1 MRIIKKTKLEGK
13 FEAYD
18 ITVPGTHNFALSN
31 GVVVHNCCG
40 HDLQQV
46 LNEGFNGVRG
56 RVNSR
61 PPKHFREA
69 LGQMANYLGILQ
81 SEWAGAQAFSS
92 FDTLLAPYVFR
103 DKLSYKE
110 VKKAI
115 RSFVYNL
122 NVPSRWGQCVPDT
135 YKCLASDGKWK
146 GPNELEQGELII
158 TVDTV
163 NGGLSYSQVQAIH
176 KYPAPEV
183 MHEYFGDRLNF
194 LVTPGHRILYRD
206 MDGFRDGKL
215 LSSEIILA
223 EGNPVR
229 IPKTYW
235 GHSSGVFHDRIPLR
249 FKGDSD
255 SLYKMAAMIYR
266 DGSISLSGTLKFY
279 NTKGECSE
287 LFTDTAE
294 ELGVDYSFDG
304 SSYFIRKDS
313 EANEEVINSVIDF
326 IHNVQPFYFDVHKAW
341 LVLRVFHLL
350 DGSPK
355 ITNDLKSVY
364 YAADE
369 KMLNA
374 IATLGVIVGWSVEV
388 DKKNLRVLMGEGG
401 SAEKVKVREVKNEN
415 VECVWCPT
423 TTYGTFVCMNDAGQ
437 VFLTGNCPFTNITL
451 DWTVP
456 NLLKENFPTCGDM
469 HIFSDIES
477 DPELEKEAENR
488 GTELHL
494 MTYKDF
500 VPEMKMIQRAYF
512 EVMTEGDSTGQPFT
526 FPIPTVNIT
535 EEFDWDD
542 ENCKYLFDN
551 AAKIGSPYFQ
561 NFIGSQY
568 KRNPETGELDE
579 RDPNAYNPDD
589 LRSMCPLTRDTLVLV
604 RSNKGAYWSS
614 VGDIYIRSSK
624 GSKYE
629 CFYNGTWVNC
639 KGIKAGKQYVNEI
652 KLANNRVYKMGDY
665 HLQPVLRD
673 NNLITISAKYIK
685 LGDLIPFNNMEV
697 ESGGPDSSYSLGYAV
712 GAYLGDG
719 SKNDTGITYS
729 LCAFEKD
736 DETQRILE
744 EFWSSLGFNVTVTV
758 TKNNVRFVKIG
769 AGSYDVISRFVHNG
783 TALTKGI
790 KHDIVSQ
797 SVEMRRGII
806 AGYIATDGSRE
817 KSRIYTSSPRM
828 VDDLIMLFNS
838 VGMKAYK
845 AFTDNRTCRLGSNP
859 NYMVSYI
866 KERENRKGKYK
877 TVDGQ
882 LYWYVTEVN
891 RTNELQDMYCLQ
903 TDSEPH
909 LFTLA
914 DGLITHNCRLQL
926 NKAEIRESIKKRGG
940 GLFGSDS
947 KTGSIGNVTINLA
960 RLGYLYKGDEQGL
973 LNRLDELMDLA
984 KESLESKR
992 KFILEMME
1000 RGLYPYTSRYIHS
1013 LDTFFSTI
1021 GINGANEMIRNFTN
1035 DKHNIV
1041 DDYGQA
1047 MAMRLLTHIRE
1058 RMEMYKTTTGN
1069 LWNLEASPGEAA
1081 CHKFAREDAKRFPD
1095 IIQAGTPKNNYYTN
1109 STQLPVSYTNDPFAA
1124 LEKQDDLQCMY
1135 TGGCVEAGNYVVT
1148 DRGRILIDEL
1158 CNNKDLYNGI
1168 RVISYNKDT
1177 NTSEWDLVTEFHKID
1192 VSSHDKIHVTGSG
1205 GLDIVT
1211 SDWHPFF
1218 VATKEGVIEKRA
1230 DELVPGDYLICN
1242 RDCMLDNKKRD
1253 LDPDLAY
1260 VIGFYIGDGSMSLTH
1275 DNRGGNNIPKHLV
1288 RFHHS
1293 NKDRLQKVAD
1303 ILESHGLTKAK
1314 PHYCDRRSE
1323 KLMCLSTTSKAVGE
1337 FLMRYGFTDG
1347 PKSHSVRFSEA
1358 LIKELNEDNAF
1369 ALLSGL
1375 LDTDSYLDPRL
1386 DDIEFFTASEQLC
1399 LDVSWLA
1406 SALGLN
1412 VSVAEKRD
1420 PRYDHPHFRVL
1431 FPAKQLYKVENKL
1444 MSTRRPT
1451 GVNKDKV
1458 SHNMELKNKYNMVRV
1473 KYVTKEDVSDNV
1485 FYDLTTE
1492 KNHNYLCGKLHYVFI
1507 HNTVLHMYMGEA
1519 VSSGD
1524 ACKSF
1529 VKKILTNFRLPYI
1542 SITPTFSVCPTHG
1555 YISGKHEYCP
1565 YCDEEIIKE
1574 EKQKNCCDHGEA

>member
-1 MRIIKKTKLEGK
+1 MGTMSDLQTNRKKLPDTIVKRSGKEVPFDKVKIRTAIYNALRATDDVEQGKDINEVTEKLLRAVLRDIKAREDGKLHVEDVQDLIENRLMDFGFNNTARYFIKYRFLHKLNRDKADGTTLIDCNQTIDEYVGFSDWRIKANSNSSYSHASLINNSAGK
-13 FEAYD
+13 IIANYWLDKVYSKEVGKAHRNGDLYLHDLD
-18 ITVPGTHNFALSN
+18 ILGPY
-31 GVVVHNCCG
+31 CCG

-163 NGGLSYSQVQAIH
+163 NGGLSYNQVQAIH

-183 MHEYFGDRLNF
+183 MHEYYGDRLNF
-194 LVTPGHRILYRD
+194 LVTPGHRILCRD

-215 LSSEIILA
+215 LASEIILA

-279 NTKGECSE
+279 NTKGECAE

-294 ELGVDYSFDG
+294 ALGVDYSFDG

-326 IHNVQPFYFDVHKAW
+326 LHNVQPYYFDVHKAW
-341 LVLRVFHLL
+341 LVLMVFHLL

-355 ITNDLKSVY
+355 ITNDLKNVY

-401 SAEKVKVREVKNEN
+401 TAEKVKVREVKNEN
-415 VECVWCPT
+415 VEYVWCPT

-589 LRSMCPLTRDTLVLV
+589 LRSMC
-604 RSNKGAYWSS
+604 
-614 VGDIYIRSSK
+614 
-624 GSKYE
+624 
-629 CFYNGTWVNC
+629 
-639 KGIKAGKQYVNEI
+639 
-652 KLANNRVYKMGDY
+652 
-665 HLQPVLRD
+665 
-673 NNLITISAKYIK
+673 
-685 LGDLIPFNNMEV
+685 
-697 ESGGPDSSYSLGYAV
+697 
-712 GAYLGDG
+712 
-719 SKNDTGITYS
+719 
-729 LCAFEKD
+729 
-736 DETQRILE
+736 
-744 EFWSSLGFNVTVTV
+744 
-758 TKNNVRFVKIG
+758 
-769 AGSYDVISRFVHNG
+769 
-783 TALTKGI
+783 
-790 KHDIVSQ
+790 
-797 SVEMRRGII
+797 
-806 AGYIATDGSRE
+806 
-817 KSRIYTSSPRM
+817 
-828 VDDLIMLFNS
+828 
-838 VGMKAYK
+838 
-845 AFTDNRTCRLGSNP
+845 
-859 NYMVSYI
+859 
-866 KERENRKGKYK
+866 
-877 TVDGQ
+877 
-882 LYWYVTEVN
+882 
-891 RTNELQDMYCLQ
+891 
-903 TDSEPH
+903 
-909 LFTLA
+909 
-914 DGLITHNCRLQL
+914 CRLQL

-1035 DKHNIV
+1035 DKYNIV

-1135 TGGCVEAGNYVVT
+1135 TGG
-1148 DRGRILIDEL
+1148 
-1158 CNNKDLYNGI
+1158 
-1168 RVISYNKDT
+1168 
-1177 NTSEWDLVTEFHKID
+1177 
-1192 VSSHDKIHVTGSG
+1192 
-1205 GLDIVT
+1205 
-1211 SDWHPFF
+1211 
-1218 VATKEGVIEKRA
+1218 
-1230 DELVPGDYLICN
+1230 
-1242 RDCMLDNKKRD
+1242 
-1253 LDPDLAY
+1253 
-1260 VIGFYIGDGSMSLTH
+1260 
-1275 DNRGGNNIPKHLV
+1275 
-1288 RFHHS
+1288 
-1293 NKDRLQKVAD
+1293 
-1303 ILESHGLTKAK
+1303 
-1314 PHYCDRRSE
+1314 
-1323 KLMCLSTTSKAVGE
+1323 
-1337 FLMRYGFTDG
+1337 
-1347 PKSHSVRFSEA
+1347 
-1358 LIKELNEDNAF
+1358 
-1369 ALLSGL
+1369 
-1375 LDTDSYLDPRL
+1375 
-1386 DDIEFFTASEQLC
+1386 
-1399 LDVSWLA
+1399 
-1406 SALGLN
+1406 
-1412 VSVAEKRD
+1412 
-1420 PRYDHPHFRVL
+1420 
-1431 FPAKQLYKVENKL
+1431 
-1444 MSTRRPT
+1444 
-1451 GVNKDKV
+1451 
-1458 SHNMELKNKYNMVRV
+1458 
-1473 KYVTKEDVSDNV
+1473 
-1485 FYDLTTE
+1485 
-1492 KNHNYLCGKLHYVFI
+1492 
-1507 HNTVLHMYMGEA
+1507 TVLHMYMGEA

-1574 EKQKNCCDHGEA
+1574 EKHNSCCDHGEA

>member
-1 MRIIKKTKLEGK
+1 MRVIKKTKLEGK
-13 FEAYD
+13 FESYD
-18 ITVPGTHNFALSN
+18 ITVPVTHNFALSN
-31 GVVVHNCCG
+31 GAVVHNCCG

-146 GPNELEQGELII
+146 GPDELKQGEFIP
-158 TVDTV
+158 TVDLID
-163 NGGLSYSQVQAIH
+163 GGAEYAQVQAIH
-176 KYPAPEV
+176 KYPAPKV
-183 MHEYFGDRLNF
+183 MHEYYGNRLNF
-194 LVTPGHRILYRD
+194 RVTPGHRVLYRTQNAH
-206 MDGFRDGKL
+206 REGKL
-215 LSSEIILA
+215 TESEILLA
-223 EGNPVR
+223 EGAQVCVPTAYWAPSNGIFR
-229 IPKTYW
+229 DCIPPNT
-235 GHSSGVFHDRIPLR
+235 DDPDL
-249 FKGDSD
+249 
-255 SLYKMAAMIYR
+255 LYTLVAMIYR
-266 DGSISLSGTLKFY
+266 DGRITPGGSLKFY
-279 NTKGECSE
+279 NTKGAGDK
-287 LFTDTAE
+287 LFKETAE
-294 ELGVDYSFDG
+294 ALGVDYSFDG
-304 SSYFIRKDS
+304 SSYTIRKDTDKNI
-313 EANEEVINSVIDF
+313 EIIDLVINFLHS
-326 IHNVQPFYFDVHKAW
+326 VQPYYFDVHKAW
-341 LVLRVFHLL
+341 LVLGVFHLL

-355 ITNDLKSVY
+355 ITNDLKNVY
-364 YAADE
+364 YAADD

-374 IATLGVIVGWSVEV
+374 IATLGVITGWSVEV
-388 DKKNLRVLMGEGG
+388 DKKNMRVLMGRGG
-401 SAEKVKVREVKNEN
+401 AVEKVKVREVKNED
-415 VECVWCPT
+415 VEYVWCPT
-423 TTYGTFVCMNDAGQ
+423 TEHGTFVCMNDEGQ

-542 ENCKYLFDN
+542 ENCKYLFEN

-589 LRSMCPLTRDTLVLV
+589 LRSMC
-604 RSNKGAYWSS
+604 
-614 VGDIYIRSSK
+614 
-624 GSKYE
+624 
-629 CFYNGTWVNC
+629 
-639 KGIKAGKQYVNEI
+639 
-652 KLANNRVYKMGDY
+652 
-665 HLQPVLRD
+665 
-673 NNLITISAKYIK
+673 
-685 LGDLIPFNNMEV
+685 
-697 ESGGPDSSYSLGYAV
+697 
-712 GAYLGDG
+712 
-719 SKNDTGITYS
+719 
-729 LCAFEKD
+729 
-736 DETQRILE
+736 
-744 EFWSSLGFNVTVTV
+744 
-758 TKNNVRFVKIG
+758 
-769 AGSYDVISRFVHNG
+769 
-783 TALTKGI
+783 
-790 KHDIVSQ
+790 
-797 SVEMRRGII
+797 
-806 AGYIATDGSRE
+806 
-817 KSRIYTSSPRM
+817 
-828 VDDLIMLFNS
+828 
-838 VGMKAYK
+838 
-845 AFTDNRTCRLGSNP
+845 
-859 NYMVSYI
+859 
-866 KERENRKGKYK
+866 
-877 TVDGQ
+877 
-882 LYWYVTEVN
+882 
-891 RTNELQDMYCLQ
+891 
-903 TDSEPH
+903 
-909 LFTLA
+909 
-914 DGLITHNCRLQL
+914 CRLQL
-926 NKAEIRESIKKRGG
+926 NKAEIRENIKKRGG

-984 KESLESKR
+984 KESLEAKR

-1035 DKHNIV
+1035 DKHDIT
-1041 DDYGQA
+1041 DDFGHD

-1058 RMEMYKTTTGN
+1058 RMEMYKAVTGN
-1069 LWNLEASPGEAA
+1069 LWNLEASPGEAC

-1109 STQLPVSYTNDPFAA
+1109 STQLPVSYTSDPFVA

-1148 DRGRILIDEL
+1148 DRGKILIDEL
-1158 CNNKDLYNGI
+1158 CENKDLYAG
-1168 RVISYNKDT
+1168 VKVVSYNKDT
-1177 NTSEWDLVTEFHKID
+1177 NSSEWDLVTEFHKID
-1192 VSSHDKIHVTGSG
+1192 VSEHNKIRVSGLG

-1218 VATKEGVIEKRA
+1218 VATVDGVVEKRA
-1230 DELVPGDYLICN
+1230 DELSPGDYLVCN
-1242 RDCMLDNKKRD
+1242 KDCMLDNKPRE
-1253 LDPDLAY
+1253 LSSDLAY
-1260 VIGFYIGDGSMSLTH
+1260 VIGFYIGDGSMCLTH
-1275 DNRGGNNIPKHLV
+1275 DNRGGNNIPKYLV

-1293 NKDRLQKVAD
+1293 NKDRLQRVSD
-1303 ILESHGLTKAK
+1303 ILARHNLTKAK
-1314 PHYCDRRSE
+1314 PHYCDSRSE
-1323 KLMCLSTTSKAVGE
+1323 NLMCIASTSKSLGE
-1337 FLMRYGFTDG
+1337 FLMRYGFTAG
-1347 PKSHSVRFSEA
+1347 KKATSVRFSEE
-1358 LIKELNEDNAF
+1358 LISNLNEDNAF

-1375 LDTDSYLDPRL
+1375 LDTDSYLDPRS

-1399 LDVSWLA
+1399 LDIIWLA
-1406 SALGLN
+1406 STLGLN
-1412 VSVAEKRD
+1412 VSAAEKKD
-1420 PRYDHPHFRVL
+1420 PRYDHPHYRIL
-1431 FPAKQLYKVENKL
+1431 FPAKQLYKVEDRL
-1444 MSTRRPT
+1444 MSTRRPS
-1451 GVNKDKV
+1451 GVSVDKV
-1458 SHNMELKNKYNMVRV
+1458 SHNNEIKSKYNVVRV
-1473 KYVTKEDVSDNV
+1473 KSVTKEDVKDNV

-1492 KNHNYLCGKLHYVFI
+1492 KNHNYLCGKKHYVFI

-1519 VSSGD
+1519 LSTGD

-1555 YISGKHEYCP
+1555 YISGKHTYCP

-1574 EKQKNCCDHGEA
+1574 EKQKNCCDHGEV

>member
-1 MRIIKKTKLEGK
+1 MGTMSDLQTNRKKLPDTIVKRSGKEVPFDKVKIRTAIYNALRATDDVEQGKDINEVTEKLLRAVLRDIKAREDGKLHVEDVQDLIENRLMDFGFNNTARYFIKYRFLHKLNRDKADGTTLIDCNQTIDEYVGFSDWRIKANSNSSYSHASLINNSAGK
-13 FEAYD
+13 IIANYWLDKVYSKEVGKAHRNGDLYLHDLD
-18 ITVPGTHNFALSN
+18 ILGPY
-31 GVVVHNCCG
+31 CCG

-183 MHEYFGDRLNF
+183 MHEYYGDRLNF
-194 LVTPGHRILYRD
+194 LVTPGHRILCRD

-215 LSSEIILA
+215 LASEIILA

-235 GHSSGVFHDRIPLR
+235 GSSNSIFNDRISLP
-249 FKGDSD
+249 FSKDSD
-255 SLYKMAAMIYR
+255 VLYKMAAMIYR

-279 NTKGECSE
+279 NTKGVCAE

-304 SSYFIRKDS
+304 SSYFIRKGS
-313 EANEEVINSVIDF
+313 EANDALVNIVIDF

-415 VECVWCPT
+415 VEYVWCPT

-568 KRNPETGELDE
+568 KRNPETGELDG

-604 RSNKGAYWSS
+604 RSNGKIEKTAIEN
-614 VGDIYIRSSK
+614 VYI
-624 GSKYE
+624 GSESGESYE
-629 CFYNGTWVNC
+629 CFYKGNWVKC
-639 KGIKAGKQYVNEI
+639 SGIKVNAQIVNEI
-652 KLANNRVYKMGDY
+652 KLEDNKVYRMGDY

-673 NNLITISAKYIK
+673 GDTITVPAKDIK
-685 LGDLIPFNNMEV
+685 PGDLIPFSNV
-697 ESGGPDSSYSLGYAV
+697 SD
-712 GAYLGDG
+712 
-719 SKNDTGITYS
+719 TYS
-729 LCAFEKD
+729 HDGDLYKE
-736 DETQRILE
+736 
-744 EFWSSLGFNVTVTV
+744 V
-758 TKNNVRFVKIG
+758 TK
-769 AGSYDVISRFVHNG
+769 
-783 TALTKGI
+783 
-790 KHDIVSQ
+790 
-797 SVEMRRGII
+797 
-806 AGYIATDGSRE
+806 
-817 KSRIYTSSPRM
+817 
-828 VDDLIMLFNS
+828 
-838 VGMKAYK
+838 
-845 AFTDNRTCRLGSNP
+845 
-859 NYMVSYI
+859 
-866 KERENRKGKYK
+866 
-877 TVDGQ
+877 
-882 LYWYVTEVN
+882 VT

-1047 MAMRLLTHIRE
+1047 MAMRLLTHIRD

-1135 TGGCVEAGNYVVT
+1135 TGG
-1148 DRGRILIDEL
+1148 
-1158 CNNKDLYNGI
+1158 
-1168 RVISYNKDT
+1168 
-1177 NTSEWDLVTEFHKID
+1177 
-1192 VSSHDKIHVTGSG
+1192 
-1205 GLDIVT
+1205 
-1211 SDWHPFF
+1211 
-1218 VATKEGVIEKRA
+1218 
-1230 DELVPGDYLICN
+1230 
-1242 RDCMLDNKKRD
+1242 
-1253 LDPDLAY
+1253 
-1260 VIGFYIGDGSMSLTH
+1260 
-1275 DNRGGNNIPKHLV
+1275 
-1288 RFHHS
+1288 
-1293 NKDRLQKVAD
+1293 
-1303 ILESHGLTKAK
+1303 
-1314 PHYCDRRSE
+1314 
-1323 KLMCLSTTSKAVGE
+1323 
-1337 FLMRYGFTDG
+1337 
-1347 PKSHSVRFSEA
+1347 
-1358 LIKELNEDNAF
+1358 
-1369 ALLSGL
+1369 
-1375 LDTDSYLDPRL
+1375 
-1386 DDIEFFTASEQLC
+1386 
-1399 LDVSWLA
+1399 
-1406 SALGLN
+1406 
-1412 VSVAEKRD
+1412 
-1420 PRYDHPHFRVL
+1420 
-1431 FPAKQLYKVENKL
+1431 
-1444 MSTRRPT
+1444 
-1451 GVNKDKV
+1451 
-1458 SHNMELKNKYNMVRV
+1458 
-1473 KYVTKEDVSDNV
+1473 
-1485 FYDLTTE
+1485 
-1492 KNHNYLCGKLHYVFI
+1492 
-1507 HNTVLHMYMGEA
+1507 TVLHMYMGEA

-1574 EKQKNCCDHGEA
+1574 EKHNSCCDHGEA

>member
-1 MRIIKKTKLEGK
+1 MGTMSDLQTNRKKLPNTIVKRSGKEVPFDKVKIRTAIYNALRATDDVEQGKDINEVTEKLLRAILRDIKAREDGKLHVEDVQDLIENRLMDFGFNNTARYFIKYRFLHKLNRDKADGTTLIDCNQTIDEYVGFSDWRIKANSNSSYSHASLINNSAGK
-13 FEAYD
+13 IIANYWLDKVYSKEVGKAHRNGDLYLHDLD
-18 ITVPGTHNFALSN
+18 ILGPY
-31 GVVVHNCCG
+31 CCG

-115 RSFVYNL
+115 RSFIYNL

-158 TVDTV
+158 TVDIV
-163 NGGLSYSQVQAIH
+163 NGGLSYNQVQAIH
-176 KYPAPEV
+176 KYPAPKV

-206 MDGFRDGKL
+206 SDRYKDGQL
-215 LSSEIILA
+215 LASEIILA
-223 EGNPVR
+223 KGDPVR
-229 IPKTYW
+229 VPKTYW
-235 GHSSGVFHDRIPLR
+235 DRSTGIFNDSISVPFSGDP
-249 FKGDSD
+249 DM
-255 SLYKMAAMIYR
+255 LYKMAAMIYR

-279 NTKGECSE
+279 NTKGEGAE
-287 LFTDTAE
+287 LFKDTAE
-294 ELGVDYSFDG
+294 ALGVDYSFDG
-304 SSYFIRKDS
+304 SSYLIRKGS
-313 EANEEVINSVIDF
+313 KANDELVNSIITF
-326 IHNVQPFYFDVHKAW
+326 LHNVQPYYFNEHKAR

-355 ITNDLKSVY
+355 TTNDLKSVY

-369 KMLNA
+369 KMLYA
-374 IATLGVIVGWSVEV
+374 IATLGVILGWSVEV
-388 DKKNLRVLMGEGG
+388 DKKNLRVLMGGG
-401 SAEKVKVREVKNEN
+401 PGATEKVKVREVKNEN
-415 VECVWCPT
+415 VEYVWCPT

-477 DPELEKEAENR
+477 DSELEKEAENR

-589 LRSMCPLTRDTLVLV
+589 LRSMC
-604 RSNKGAYWSS
+604 
-614 VGDIYIRSSK
+614 
-624 GSKYE
+624 
-629 CFYNGTWVNC
+629 
-639 KGIKAGKQYVNEI
+639 
-652 KLANNRVYKMGDY
+652 
-665 HLQPVLRD
+665 
-673 NNLITISAKYIK
+673 
-685 LGDLIPFNNMEV
+685 
-697 ESGGPDSSYSLGYAV
+697 
-712 GAYLGDG
+712 
-719 SKNDTGITYS
+719 
-729 LCAFEKD
+729 
-736 DETQRILE
+736 
-744 EFWSSLGFNVTVTV
+744 
-758 TKNNVRFVKIG
+758 
-769 AGSYDVISRFVHNG
+769 
-783 TALTKGI
+783 
-790 KHDIVSQ
+790 
-797 SVEMRRGII
+797 
-806 AGYIATDGSRE
+806 
-817 KSRIYTSSPRM
+817 
-828 VDDLIMLFNS
+828 
-838 VGMKAYK
+838 
-845 AFTDNRTCRLGSNP
+845 
-859 NYMVSYI
+859 
-866 KERENRKGKYK
+866 
-877 TVDGQ
+877 
-882 LYWYVTEVN
+882 
-891 RTNELQDMYCLQ
+891 
-903 TDSEPH
+903 
-909 LFTLA
+909 
-914 DGLITHNCRLQL
+914 CRLQL

-1148 DRGRILIDEL
+1148 DKGRILIDEL
-1158 CNNKDLYNGI
+1158 CNNKDLYKGI
-1168 RVISYNKDT
+1168 KVISYNKDT

-1218 VATKEGVIEKRA
+1218 VATKEGVVEKRA

-1242 RDCMLDNKKRD
+1242 RDCMLDNEKRG

-1303 ILESHGLTKAK
+1303 ILTSHGLTKAK

-1458 SHNMELKNKYNMVRV
+1458 SHNMDLKNKYNMVRV

-1574 EKQKNCCDHGEA
+1574 EKHNSCCDHGED

>member
-158 TVDTV
+158 TVDIV
-163 NGGLSYSQVQAIH
+163 NGGLSYNQVQAIH

-183 MHEYFGDRLNF
+183 MHEYYGDRLNF
-194 LVTPGHRILYRD
+194 LVTPGHRILCRD

-215 LSSEIILA
+215 LASEIILA

-235 GHSSGVFHDRIPLR
+235 GSSNSIFNDRISLP
-249 FKGDSD
+249 FSKDSD
-255 SLYKMAAMIYR
+255 MLYKMAAMIYR

-279 NTKGECSE
+279 NTKGVCAE

-304 SSYFIRKDS
+304 SSYFIRKGS
-313 EANEEVINSVIDF
+313 EANDALVNIVIDF

-415 VECVWCPT
+415 VEYVWCPT

-589 LRSMCPLTRDTLVLV
+589 LRSMC
-604 RSNKGAYWSS
+604 
-614 VGDIYIRSSK
+614 
-624 GSKYE
+624 
-629 CFYNGTWVNC
+629 
-639 KGIKAGKQYVNEI
+639 
-652 KLANNRVYKMGDY
+652 
-665 HLQPVLRD
+665 
-673 NNLITISAKYIK
+673 
-685 LGDLIPFNNMEV
+685 
-697 ESGGPDSSYSLGYAV
+697 
-712 GAYLGDG
+712 
-719 SKNDTGITYS
+719 
-729 LCAFEKD
+729 
-736 DETQRILE
+736 
-744 EFWSSLGFNVTVTV
+744 
-758 TKNNVRFVKIG
+758 
-769 AGSYDVISRFVHNG
+769 
-783 TALTKGI
+783 
-790 KHDIVSQ
+790 
-797 SVEMRRGII
+797 
-806 AGYIATDGSRE
+806 
-817 KSRIYTSSPRM
+817 
-828 VDDLIMLFNS
+828 
-838 VGMKAYK
+838 
-845 AFTDNRTCRLGSNP
+845 
-859 NYMVSYI
+859 
-866 KERENRKGKYK
+866 
-877 TVDGQ
+877 
-882 LYWYVTEVN
+882 
-891 RTNELQDMYCLQ
+891 
-903 TDSEPH
+903 
-909 LFTLA
+909 
-914 DGLITHNCRLQL
+914 CRLQL

-1135 TGGCVEAGNYVVT
+1135 TGG
-1148 DRGRILIDEL
+1148 
-1158 CNNKDLYNGI
+1158 
-1168 RVISYNKDT
+1168 
-1177 NTSEWDLVTEFHKID
+1177 
-1192 VSSHDKIHVTGSG
+1192 
-1205 GLDIVT
+1205 
-1211 SDWHPFF
+1211 
-1218 VATKEGVIEKRA
+1218 
-1230 DELVPGDYLICN
+1230 
-1242 RDCMLDNKKRD
+1242 
-1253 LDPDLAY
+1253 
-1260 VIGFYIGDGSMSLTH
+1260 
-1275 DNRGGNNIPKHLV
+1275 
-1288 RFHHS
+1288 
-1293 NKDRLQKVAD
+1293 
-1303 ILESHGLTKAK
+1303 
-1314 PHYCDRRSE
+1314 
-1323 KLMCLSTTSKAVGE
+1323 
-1337 FLMRYGFTDG
+1337 
-1347 PKSHSVRFSEA
+1347 
-1358 LIKELNEDNAF
+1358 
-1369 ALLSGL
+1369 
-1375 LDTDSYLDPRL
+1375 
-1386 DDIEFFTASEQLC
+1386 
-1399 LDVSWLA
+1399 
-1406 SALGLN
+1406 
-1412 VSVAEKRD
+1412 
-1420 PRYDHPHFRVL
+1420 
-1431 FPAKQLYKVENKL
+1431 
-1444 MSTRRPT
+1444 
-1451 GVNKDKV
+1451 
-1458 SHNMELKNKYNMVRV
+1458 
-1473 KYVTKEDVSDNV
+1473 
-1485 FYDLTTE
+1485 
-1492 KNHNYLCGKLHYVFI
+1492 
-1507 HNTVLHMYMGEA
+1507 TVLHMYMGEA
-1519 VSSGD
+1519 LSSGE

-1574 EKQKNCCDHGEA
+1574 EKHNSCCDHGEA

>member
-1 MRIIKKTKLEGK
+1 MGTMSDLQNNRKKLPDTIVKRSGKEVSFDKVKIRTAIYNALRATDDLEQGKDINEVTEKLLRAVLRDIKAREDGKLHVEDVQDLIENRLMDFGFNNTARYFIKYRFLHKLNRDKADGTTLIDCNQTIDEYVGFSDWRIKANSNSSYSHASLINNSAGK
-13 FEAYD
+13 IIANYWLDKVYSKEVGKAHRNGDLYLHDLD
-18 ITVPGTHNFALSN
+18 ILGPY
-31 GVVVHNCCG
+31 CCG

-146 GPNELEQGELII
+146 GPNELEQGEFII
-158 TVDTV
+158 TVDIV
-163 NGGLSYSQVQAIH
+163 NGGLSYNQVQAIH
-176 KYPAPEV
+176 KYPAPKV
-183 MHEYFGDRLNF
+183 MHEYFGDKLNF

-206 MDGFRDGKL
+206 VDGHRNGQL
-215 LSSEIILA
+215 MESEIILA

-229 IPKTYW
+229 IPKSYW
-235 GHSSGVFHDRIPLR
+235 DRSTGIFDDKVYVPFSGDM
-249 FKGDSD
+249 DM
-255 SLYKMAAMIYR
+255 LYKMVAMIYR

-279 NTKGECSE
+279 NTKGEGAE
-287 LFTDTAE
+287 LFKDTAE
-294 ELGVDYSFDG
+294 ALGADYSFDG
-304 SSYFIRKDS
+304 SSYFIRKGS
-313 EANEEVINSVIDF
+313 EANDALISSIIDF
-326 IHNVQPFYFDVHKAW
+326 LHNVQPYYFNVQKAR

-355 ITNDLKSVY
+355 ITSDLKSVY

-369 KMLNA
+369 KMLDA
-374 IATLGVIVGWSVEV
+374 IATLGVIVGCSVEV
-388 DKKNLRVLMGEGG
+388 DKKNLRVLMGQGG
-401 SAEKVKVREVKNEN
+401 GGAAEKVKVREVKNEN
-415 VECVWCPT
+415 VEYVWCPT
-423 TTYGTFVCMNDAGQ
+423 TTYSTFVCMNDAGQ

-542 ENCKYLFDN
+542 ENCKYLFEN

-673 NNLITISAKYIK
+673 NNLITVSAKYIK
-685 LGDLIPFNNMEV
+685 PGDLIPFNNIEV

-891 RTNELQDMYCLQ
+891 RTDELQDMYCLQ

-1135 TGGCVEAGNYVVT
+1135 TGG
-1148 DRGRILIDEL
+1148 
-1158 CNNKDLYNGI
+1158 
-1168 RVISYNKDT
+1168 
-1177 NTSEWDLVTEFHKID
+1177 
-1192 VSSHDKIHVTGSG
+1192 
-1205 GLDIVT
+1205 
-1211 SDWHPFF
+1211 
-1218 VATKEGVIEKRA
+1218 
-1230 DELVPGDYLICN
+1230 
-1242 RDCMLDNKKRD
+1242 
-1253 LDPDLAY
+1253 
-1260 VIGFYIGDGSMSLTH
+1260 
-1275 DNRGGNNIPKHLV
+1275 
-1288 RFHHS
+1288 
-1293 NKDRLQKVAD
+1293 
-1303 ILESHGLTKAK
+1303 
-1314 PHYCDRRSE
+1314 
-1323 KLMCLSTTSKAVGE
+1323 
-1337 FLMRYGFTDG
+1337 
-1347 PKSHSVRFSEA
+1347 
-1358 LIKELNEDNAF
+1358 
-1369 ALLSGL
+1369 
-1375 LDTDSYLDPRL
+1375 
-1386 DDIEFFTASEQLC
+1386 
-1399 LDVSWLA
+1399 
-1406 SALGLN
+1406 
-1412 VSVAEKRD
+1412 
-1420 PRYDHPHFRVL
+1420 
-1431 FPAKQLYKVENKL
+1431 
-1444 MSTRRPT
+1444 
-1451 GVNKDKV
+1451 
-1458 SHNMELKNKYNMVRV
+1458 
-1473 KYVTKEDVSDNV
+1473 
-1485 FYDLTTE
+1485 
-1492 KNHNYLCGKLHYVFI
+1492 
-1507 HNTVLHMYMGEA
+1507 TVLHMYMGEA
-1519 VSSGD
+1519 LSSGE
-1524 ACKSF
+1524 ACKSL

-1574 EKQKNCCDHGEA
+1574 EKHNSCCDHGEA

>member
-158 TVDTV
+158 TVDIV
-163 NGGLSYSQVQAIH
+163 NGGLSYNQVQAIH

-206 MDGFRDGKL
+206 SDRYKDGQL
-215 LSSEIILA
+215 LASEIILA
-223 EGNPVR
+223 KGDPVR
-229 IPKTYW
+229 VPKTYW
-235 GHSSGVFHDRIPLR
+235 DRSTGIFNNSISVP
-249 FKGDSD
+249 FGGDPD
-255 SLYKMAAMIYR
+255 MLYKMAAMIYR

-279 NTKGECSE
+279 NTKGEGAE
-287 LFTDTAE
+287 LFKDTAE
-294 ELGVDYSFDG
+294 ALGVDYSFDG
-304 SSYFIRKDS
+304 SSYLIRKGS
-313 EANEEVINSVIDF
+313 KANDELVNSIITF
-326 IHNVQPFYFDVHKAW
+326 LHNVQPYYFNEHKAR

-355 ITNDLKSVY
+355 TTNDLKSVY

-369 KMLNA
+369 KMLYA
-374 IATLGVIVGWSVEV
+374 IATLGVILGWSVEV
-388 DKKNLRVLMGEGG
+388 DKKNLRVLMGGG
-401 SAEKVKVREVKNEN
+401 PGASEKVKVREVKNEN
-415 VECVWCPT
+415 VEYVWCPT

-477 DPELEKEAENR
+477 DSELEKEAENR

-673 NNLITISAKYIK
+673 GNLITVSAKYIK
-685 LGDLIPFNNMEV
+685 PGDLIPFNNIEV
-697 ESGGPDSSYSLGYAV
+697 ESGGPDSSYALGYAV

-758 TKNNVRFVKIG
+758 TKNNVRSVKIG

-1135 TGGCVEAGNYVVT
+1135 TGG
-1148 DRGRILIDEL
+1148 
-1158 CNNKDLYNGI
+1158 
-1168 RVISYNKDT
+1168 
-1177 NTSEWDLVTEFHKID
+1177 
-1192 VSSHDKIHVTGSG
+1192 
-1205 GLDIVT
+1205 
-1211 SDWHPFF
+1211 
-1218 VATKEGVIEKRA
+1218 
-1230 DELVPGDYLICN
+1230 
-1242 RDCMLDNKKRD
+1242 
-1253 LDPDLAY
+1253 
-1260 VIGFYIGDGSMSLTH
+1260 
-1275 DNRGGNNIPKHLV
+1275 
-1288 RFHHS
+1288 
-1293 NKDRLQKVAD
+1293 
-1303 ILESHGLTKAK
+1303 
-1314 PHYCDRRSE
+1314 
-1323 KLMCLSTTSKAVGE
+1323 
-1337 FLMRYGFTDG
+1337 
-1347 PKSHSVRFSEA
+1347 
-1358 LIKELNEDNAF
+1358 
-1369 ALLSGL
+1369 
-1375 LDTDSYLDPRL
+1375 
-1386 DDIEFFTASEQLC
+1386 
-1399 LDVSWLA
+1399 
-1406 SALGLN
+1406 
-1412 VSVAEKRD
+1412 
-1420 PRYDHPHFRVL
+1420 
-1431 FPAKQLYKVENKL
+1431 
-1444 MSTRRPT
+1444 
-1451 GVNKDKV
+1451 
-1458 SHNMELKNKYNMVRV
+1458 
-1473 KYVTKEDVSDNV
+1473 
-1485 FYDLTTE
+1485 
-1492 KNHNYLCGKLHYVFI
+1492 
-1507 HNTVLHMYMGEA
+1507 TVLHMYMGEA
-1519 VSSGD
+1519 LSSGE
-1524 ACKSF
+1524 ACKSL

-1542 SITPTFSVCPTHG
+1542 SITPTFSVCHTHG

-1565 YCDEEIIKE
+1565 FCDEEIIKE
-1574 EKQKNCCDHGEA
+1574 EKHNSCCDHGEA

>member
-1 MRIIKKTKLEGK
+1 MGTMSDLQTNKKKLPDTIVKRSGKEVPFDKVKIRTAIYNALRAADDLEQGKDINEVTEKLLRAVLRDIKAREDGKLHVEDVQDLIENRLMDFGFNNTARYFIKYRFLHKLNRDKADGTTLIDCNQTIDEYVGFSDWRIKANSNSSYSHASLINNSAGK
-13 FEAYD
+13 IIANYWLDKVYSKEVGKAHRNGDLYLHDLD
-18 ITVPGTHNFALSN
+18 ILGPY
-31 GVVVHNCCG
+31 CCG

-183 MHEYFGDRLNF
+183 MHEYYGDRLNF
-194 LVTPGHRILYRD
+194 LVTPGHRILCRD

-215 LSSEIILA
+215 LASEIILA

-235 GHSSGVFHDRIPLR
+235 GSSNSIFNDRISLP
-249 FKGDSD
+249 FSKDSD
-255 SLYKMAAMIYR
+255 MLYKMAAMIYR

-279 NTKGECSE
+279 NTKGVCAE

-304 SSYFIRKDS
+304 SSYFIRKGS
-313 EANEEVINSVIDF
+313 EANDALVNIVIDF

-415 VECVWCPT
+415 VEYVWCPT
-423 TTYGTFVCMNDAGQ
+423 TTYGTFVCMNDDGQ

-542 ENCKYLFDN
+542 ENCKYLFEN

-589 LRSMCPLTRDTLVLV
+589 LRSMC
-604 RSNKGAYWSS
+604 
-614 VGDIYIRSSK
+614 
-624 GSKYE
+624 
-629 CFYNGTWVNC
+629 
-639 KGIKAGKQYVNEI
+639 
-652 KLANNRVYKMGDY
+652 
-665 HLQPVLRD
+665 
-673 NNLITISAKYIK
+673 
-685 LGDLIPFNNMEV
+685 
-697 ESGGPDSSYSLGYAV
+697 
-712 GAYLGDG
+712 
-719 SKNDTGITYS
+719 
-729 LCAFEKD
+729 
-736 DETQRILE
+736 
-744 EFWSSLGFNVTVTV
+744 
-758 TKNNVRFVKIG
+758 
-769 AGSYDVISRFVHNG
+769 
-783 TALTKGI
+783 
-790 KHDIVSQ
+790 
-797 SVEMRRGII
+797 
-806 AGYIATDGSRE
+806 
-817 KSRIYTSSPRM
+817 
-828 VDDLIMLFNS
+828 
-838 VGMKAYK
+838 
-845 AFTDNRTCRLGSNP
+845 
-859 NYMVSYI
+859 
-866 KERENRKGKYK
+866 
-877 TVDGQ
+877 
-882 LYWYVTEVN
+882 
-891 RTNELQDMYCLQ
+891 
-903 TDSEPH
+903 
-909 LFTLA
+909 
-914 DGLITHNCRLQL
+914 CRLQL

-1058 RMEMYKTTTGN
+1058 RMEMYKTSTGN

-1135 TGGCVEAGNYVVT
+1135 TGG
-1148 DRGRILIDEL
+1148 
-1158 CNNKDLYNGI
+1158 
-1168 RVISYNKDT
+1168 
-1177 NTSEWDLVTEFHKID
+1177 
-1192 VSSHDKIHVTGSG
+1192 
-1205 GLDIVT
+1205 
-1211 SDWHPFF
+1211 
-1218 VATKEGVIEKRA
+1218 
-1230 DELVPGDYLICN
+1230 
-1242 RDCMLDNKKRD
+1242 
-1253 LDPDLAY
+1253 
-1260 VIGFYIGDGSMSLTH
+1260 
-1275 DNRGGNNIPKHLV
+1275 
-1288 RFHHS
+1288 
-1293 NKDRLQKVAD
+1293 
-1303 ILESHGLTKAK
+1303 
-1314 PHYCDRRSE
+1314 
-1323 KLMCLSTTSKAVGE
+1323 
-1337 FLMRYGFTDG
+1337 
-1347 PKSHSVRFSEA
+1347 
-1358 LIKELNEDNAF
+1358 
-1369 ALLSGL
+1369 
-1375 LDTDSYLDPRL
+1375 
-1386 DDIEFFTASEQLC
+1386 
-1399 LDVSWLA
+1399 
-1406 SALGLN
+1406 
-1412 VSVAEKRD
+1412 
-1420 PRYDHPHFRVL
+1420 
-1431 FPAKQLYKVENKL
+1431 
-1444 MSTRRPT
+1444 
-1451 GVNKDKV
+1451 
-1458 SHNMELKNKYNMVRV
+1458 
-1473 KYVTKEDVSDNV
+1473 
-1485 FYDLTTE
+1485 
-1492 KNHNYLCGKLHYVFI
+1492 
-1507 HNTVLHMYMGEA
+1507 TVLHMYMGEA
-1519 VSSGD
+1519 LSSGD

-1574 EKQKNCCDHGEA
+1574 EKHNSCCDHGEA